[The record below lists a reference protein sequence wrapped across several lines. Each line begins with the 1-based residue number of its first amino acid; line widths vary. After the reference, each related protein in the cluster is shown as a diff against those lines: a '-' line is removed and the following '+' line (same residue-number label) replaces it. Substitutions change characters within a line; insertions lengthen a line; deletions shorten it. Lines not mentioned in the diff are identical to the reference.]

1 MLHENIYTQF
11 PDINYNIVKALILIK
26 DVGTK
31 SYTIDVDMSHIKKK
45 SFKFQWLLFFKKD
58 PMKNYPK
65 TLVIFSRN
73 EIGVYVNNYKE
84 GDEVTLPPPTPVY
97 IDTW

>member
-1 MLHENIYTQF
+1 MYSELEVIFINFVLRLKWVTQ
-11 PDINYNIVKALILIK
+11 
-26 DVGTK
+26 
-31 SYTIDVDMSHIKKK
+31 KKK

-73 EIGVYVNNYKE
+73 ENGVYVNNYKE